1 MAIIGGL
8 DVHRRQITFD
18 YLDDQSGEVT
28 RGVIRPA
35 SRAQLREWLGHF
47 EGHNASFALEATTGW
62 RFVVDELRAAGIEAH
77 LAEPAETRALRGPK
91 RRAKTDRADALHLRQ
106 LLVDRRLPESWIP
119 PEHLCELRTLVR
131 LRYSAMAQRR
141 CWQQRIH
148 AQLFHHGHPQIVGL
162 LSPAGRQQL
171 EHAELPPAARQAVD
185 MAMRLIDRLS
195 VEIEDLTVQ
204 LGHLAR
210 REPACQ
216 ALMAQYGVGEL
227 VAAAVWAEMGDTRRF
242 SSSRKAVR
250 HAGLD
255 ITISESDGKRRAGR
269 LSRQGSPVLRWALYE
284 AAKSAYRPT
293 SPDHAYYLAVKD
305 RLGGRR
311 ATLSVARKLARRAH
325 HILSRLETEPLS
337 TAA

>member
-18 YLDDQSGEVT
+18 YLDDLRGEVT

-35 SRAQLREWLGHF
+35 TRAQVREWLGQF
-47 EGHNASFALEATTGW
+47 EGHRTSFALEATTGW
-62 RFVVDELRAAGIEAH
+62 RFVVDELHAAGIEAH

-119 PEHLCELRTLVR
+119 PERLCELRTLVR

-171 EHAELPPAARQAVD
+171 AHAELPPAARQAVD
-185 MAMRLIDRLS
+185 VAMRLIDRLS
-195 VEIEDLTVQ
+195 VEIEDLTGQ

-216 ALMAQYGVGEL
+216 ALMTQYGVGEL

-255 ITISESDGKRRAGR
+255 ITVSESDGKRRAGR

-284 AAKSAYRPT
+284 AAKSAYRPA

-311 ATLSVARKLARRAH
+311 ATLAVARKLARRAH
-325 HILSRLETEPLS
+325 HILARLETEPLS

>member
-8 DVHRRQITFD
+8 DVHRRQITFN
-18 YLDDQSGEVT
+18 YLDDRSGEVST
-28 RGVIRPA
+28 GVIRPA
-35 SRAQLREWLGHF
+35 TRAQLRDWLRRF
-47 EGHNASFALEATTGW
+47 EGLRASFALEATTGW
-62 RFVVDELRAAGIEAH
+62 RFVVEELRAAGIEAH

-106 LLVDRRLPESWIP
+106 LLVDARLPESWIP
-119 PEHLCELRTLVR
+119 PEDVCELRTLVR

-148 AQLFHHGHPQIVGL
+148 AQLFHHGHPQVVGL
-162 LSPAGRQQL
+162 LNAAGREQL
-171 EHAELPPAARQAVD
+171 ERAELPAAARQAVD
-185 MAMRLIDRLS
+185 TAMRLIDVLTL
-195 VEIEDLTVQ
+195 EIDAMTAQ
-204 LGHLAR
+204 LEYLAR
-210 REPACQ
+210 REPACT
-216 ALMAQYGVGEL
+216 ALMTHYGVGAL

-255 ITISESDGKRRAGR
+255 ITVSESDGKRRGGR

-284 AAKSAYRPT
+284 AAKSAYRPA
-293 SPDHAYYLAVKD
+293 SPDHAYYLSVKE

-311 ATLSVARKLARRAH
+311 ATLAVARKLARRAH
-325 HILSRLETEPLS
+325 HTLSNLDPEQLS
-337 TAA
+337 AAA